1 VIIGWLTPADPE
13 CVRFSTARPHSA
25 TKRDNAAMGH
35 RLADTSTPA
44 RLAAPDEGIGRDEL
58 ALATRNHGLPL
69 EALRYDVTPPGLHYV
84 LTHYDIPYV
93 PEDTPWRL
101 TLAGRVRRPLQLD
114 LADLRAFPQVTTRVT
129 LECAGN
135 GRALLTPRPV
145 SQPWLVEAVGTAEWT
160 GVPLRLL
167 LAEAGVEADAVDVV
181 FTGADHGVERGV
193 EQDYQR
199 ALPVDVA
206 TGTEPEVLVAYAMNG
221 VPLPPQHG
229 WPLRLVVPG
238 WYGMAHV
245 KWLREVTVA
254 DAPFTGFQQTV
265 AYRLR
270 QESGEEGEP
279 VTRIVP
285 RALLVPPGFPDF
297 MSRARVVRP
306 GPVELEG
313 RAWSGRAPVTRVEV
327 STDAGH
333 TWHEAGLE
341 PDGGL
346 RWAWRRWHYD
356 WTATP
361 GEHELSARATDA
373 EGHTQPL
380 RQPWNRGGFAN
391 NLVQRVPVLCLE
403 PDGPDGPGAAD

>member
-1 VIIGWLTPADPE
+1 
-13 CVRFSTARPHSA
+13 
-25 TKRDNAAMGH
+25 MGH
-35 RLADTSTPA
+35 RLADASTPA

-69 EALRYDVTPPGLHYV
+69 EAMRHDLTPPGLHYV

-93 PEDTPWRL
+93 PEDTPWELTVGGRVQRPL
-101 TLAGRVRRPLQLD
+101 TLTP
-114 LADLRAFPQVTTRVT
+114 ADLRAFPQVTTRVT

-160 GVPLRLL
+160 GVPLGLL
-167 LAEAGVEADAVDVV
+167 LAEAGGVETDAVDVV
-181 FTGADHGVERGV
+181 CTGADHGVERGV

-206 TGTEPEVLVAYAMNG
+206 LATEPEVLVAYEMNG
-221 VPLPPQHG
+221 APLPPQHG
-229 WPLRLVVPG
+229 YPLRLVVPG
-238 WYGMAHV
+238 WYGMAQV
-245 KWLREVTVA
+245 KWLRDITVT
-254 DAPFTGFQQTV
+254 DTPFTGFQQAV

-270 QESGEEGEP
+270 QHPEDEGEP
-279 VTRIVP
+279 VTRIAP

-306 GPVELEG
+306 GTVMLEG
-313 RAWSGRAPVTRVEV
+313 RAWSGRAPVTLAEV
-327 STDAGH
+327 SLDAGH
-333 TWHEAGLE
+333 SWHAAELE
-341 PDGGL
+341 PDTGHP
-346 RWAWRRWHYD
+346 WAWRRWRLP

-361 GEHELSARATDA
+361 GEYVLSARATDA

-380 RQPWNRGGFAN
+380 EQPWNRGGFAN
-391 NLVQRVPVLCLE
+391 NLVQRVEVLCLE
-403 PDGPDGPGAAD
+403 EDGGSAEG